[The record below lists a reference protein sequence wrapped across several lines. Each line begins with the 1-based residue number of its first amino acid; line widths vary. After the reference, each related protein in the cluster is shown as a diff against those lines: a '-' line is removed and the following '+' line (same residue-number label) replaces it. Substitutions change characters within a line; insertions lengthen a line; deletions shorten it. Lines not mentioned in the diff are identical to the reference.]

1 MIDKI
6 RNEAQYNQ
14 VVALIEKFIAKA
26 TEQGGFSFLS
36 AQEQEELGCLS
47 VLAEQYEDNVLQ
59 LMPLPVTINSVV
71 QHKIKELNL
80 TQAKLA
86 EMLGLGTSKLS
97 QILNGKREPDVMFL
111 KAIHSKLG
119 ISGDFLLENV

>member
-6 RNEAQYNQ
+6 RNEAQYIQ
-14 VVALIEKFIAKA
+14 VIALIEKFITKA
-26 TEQGGFSFLS
+26 TESGGFNFLS
-36 AQEQEELGCLS
+36 VPEKEELATLS
-47 VLAEQYEDNVLQ
+47 LLAEQYEDNILQ

-80 TQAKLA
+80 TQVKLA
-86 EMLGLGTSKLS
+86 EMLGLGKSKLS

-119 ISGDFLLENV
+119 ISGDFLLENA

>member
-14 VVALIEKFIAKA
+14 VMALIEKFIIKA
-26 TEQGGFSFLS
+26 TDGGGFGSLS
-36 AQEQEELGCLS
+36 EQEKDELNTLS
-47 VLAEQYEDNVLQ
+47 LLAEQYEDNVLKI
-59 LMPLPVTINSVV
+59 MPLPVTINAVV

>member
-14 VVALIEKFIAKA
+14 VMCLIEKFIAKA

-36 AQEQEELGCLS
+36 APEQEELGSLS

>member
-14 VVALIEKFIAKA
+14 VLALIEKFVVKA
-26 TEQGGFSFLS
+26 TEYGGFNFLTE
-36 AQEQEELGCLS
+36 QEKEELGSLS
-47 VLAEQYEDNVLQ
+47 LLAGQYEDDVLKI
-59 LMPLPVTINSVV
+59 MPLPLTINSVL
-71 QHKIKELNL
+71 QHKIKELNI

-97 QILNGKREPDVMFL
+97 QILNGKREPDVTFL
-111 KAIHSKLG
+111 KAIHNKLG
-119 ISGDFLLENV
+119 ISGDFLLENA

>member
-14 VVALIEKFIAKA
+14 VMALIEKFIAKA
-26 TEQGGFSFLS
+26 TDRGGFNFLS
-36 AQEQEELGCLS
+36 DTEKEELGALS
-47 VLAEQYEDNVLQ
+47 LLAEQYEDDVLK

-71 QHKIKELNL
+71 QHKIKELNI
-80 TQAKLA
+80 TQVKLA

-111 KAIHSKLG
+111 KAVHTKLG

>member
-6 RNEAQYNQ
+6 RTETQYNQ
-14 VVALIEKFIAKA
+14 VMVLIEKFIAKA
-26 TEQGGFSFLS
+26 TENGGFNFLS
-36 AQEQEELGCLS
+36 DQEKDELSSLSLLVEE
-47 VLAEQYEDNVLQ
+47 YEDNVLRI
-59 LMPLPVTINSVV
+59 MPLPVTINSVV
-71 QHKIKELNL
+71 QHKIRELNL